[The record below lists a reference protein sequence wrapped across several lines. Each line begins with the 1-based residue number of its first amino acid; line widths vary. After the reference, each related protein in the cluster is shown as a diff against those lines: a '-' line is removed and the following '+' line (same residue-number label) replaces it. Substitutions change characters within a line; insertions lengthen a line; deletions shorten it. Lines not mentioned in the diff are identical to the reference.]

1 MHIKYEDGSEQVVGT
16 DSTWLA
22 LNADPLFNPIVSSS
36 YPLNNQGPQEN
47 IDARRSPSGDG
58 CMTCWRLAG
67 FVPTAA
73 WERAKERDAY
83 SPALSAKIA
92 QPVRVTTG
100 FKPASIIQVGPG
112 HWFFDFGTELMGG
125 IELEWTGGT
134 ASLNIRASEELVSN
148 TSIKFPMRTGNQF
161 EMNWEGGPGTSS
173 FEQHEYWLFRYGE
186 LRVKTSLSQSTSACD
201 CIPHL
206 QDEGQ
211 VASFRCPDGQTID
224 KVTFASYGTPT
235 GQCQDKNG
243 ANTIAMNSTCHANSS
258 RSVVES
264 LCLGKGSC
272 SFEASSAVFGHD
284 PCHKTPKG
292 FAGVVE
298 CSGAAGMAVAGDPP
312 FKLTAWVVNYPWV
325 DSDSAFNSSDDML
338 NKVWKLCRNTLKVT
352 SLDTTTDSNTRERLP
367 YEADGYITGSSRYV
381 FQREFAW
388 QRHSTQH
395 NLMNPTWPTE
405 WRQTIPLLAHD
416 DFMKTGEV
424 VIAQDHWEFLKS
436 SSQAQCINTSSGLL
450 DFSHCSRPSGVR
462 DIVDWP
468 QVKRDG
474 YQMTEVNTVINAF
487 AVGALRAL
495 AVLANA
501 TGKLDEAVTLQ
512 HRASALSD
520 AMADKLFDNSTGLF
534 VDGQGSGADHHSAW
548 HAQVFPL
555 FFGAGLAEQN
565 ERLLAFL
572 KSKRMAGSVY
582 GAFAFL
588 LGLYRRFSDDHG
600 ALALDLLTTCDGN
613 SWCGMLSAGA
623 TAVMEAW
630 TREEIGEAQPV
641 LVAPVGVSPRHRH
654 RAGAH
659 GRPGLGA
666 RLQSEV
672 RPQPGALAWA
682 ELKLPVLSGF
692 IEVRVEQSASEFE
705 LTLVAPGNTQATACL
720 PRLGGASAEL
730 VVDGRPRS
738 GHASGDF
745 LCVAGVGS
753 GRHTI
758 IRRARGGE
766 VFV

>member
-1 MHIKYEDGSEQVVGT
+1 MPS
-16 DSTWLA
+16 A
-22 LNADPLFNPIVSSS
+22 PLLPSASVTTTSRPQTPPTTRSSS
-36 YPLNNQGPQEN
+36 IAWGGAVTACGADGRGETPGA
-47 IDARRSPSGDG
+47 ARWAGAAQVAAGAGHSLGLLKDGAVAACGADGRGQTSDVTQWRGAAQIAAGDWRSPG
-58 CMTCWRLAG
+58 RL
-67 FVPTAA
+67 
-73 WERAKERDAY
+73 K
-83 SPALSAKIA
+83 
-92 QPVRVTTG
+92 
-100 FKPASIIQVGPG
+100 
-112 HWFFDFGTELMGG
+112 GG
-125 IELEWTGGT
+125 
-134 ASLNIRASEELVSN
+134 
-148 TSIKFPMRTGNQF
+148 
-161 EMNWEGGPGTSS
+161 
-173 FEQHEYWLFRYGE
+173 
-186 LRVKTSLSQSTSACD
+186 
-201 CIPHL
+201 
-206 QDEGQ
+206 
-211 VASFRCPDGQTID
+211 
-224 KVTFASYGTPT
+224 
-235 GQCQDKNG
+235 
-243 ANTIAMNSTCHANSS
+243 
-258 RSVVES
+258 
-264 LCLGKGSC
+264 
-272 SFEASSAVFGHD
+272 
-284 PCHKTPKG
+284 
-292 FAGVVE
+292 
-298 CSGAAGMAVAGDPP
+298 AVAARGRDWRGE
-312 FKLTAWVVNYPWV
+312 T
-325 DSDSAFNSSDDML
+325 
-338 NKVWKLCRNTLKVT
+338 
-352 SLDTTTDSNTRERLP
+352 
-367 YEADGYITGSSRYV
+367 SRYV

-468 QVKRDG
+468 QVARDG

-582 GAFAFL
+582 AAFAFL